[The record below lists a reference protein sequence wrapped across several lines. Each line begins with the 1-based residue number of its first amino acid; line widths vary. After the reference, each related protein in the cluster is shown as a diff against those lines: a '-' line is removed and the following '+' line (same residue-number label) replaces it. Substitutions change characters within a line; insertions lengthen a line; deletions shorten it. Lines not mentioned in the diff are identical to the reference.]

1 VFKSEIRRLVK
12 EDHGPRVASLGR
24 LGRQTL
30 AGTATVTAPP
40 PTALP
45 LPEHGGDASCAPCK
59 DGGGEEF
66 SPLPPHASPFS
77 SSRRVRARVGMSMQ
91 RAEAHA
97 VMLVAAGCC
106 ASSACAPACQ
116 ISAGGHRSV
125 HALAGSP
132 GTFLIYC
139 QFQLGP
145 CLRPPVFV
153 FLPALAWWM
162 VGICRQVLQV
172 RAVAIKQPFSA
183 CAPTGHH
190 PRSDV
195 MGGWRW

>member
-1 VFKSEIRRLVK
+1 MFKSEIRRLVK

-30 AGTATVTAPP
+30 SGTATVTAPP

-77 SSRRVRARVGMSMQ
+77 SGRRVRARVGLSMVVSMQ
-91 RAEAHA
+91 RAEAHV
-97 VMLVAAGCC
+97 VMLVAAGCR

-116 ISAGGHRSV
+116 HVLPLARSPRAAT
-125 HALAGSP
+125 ALSMLSP
-132 GTFLIYC
+132 D
-139 QFQLGP
+139 
-145 CLRPPVFV
+145 
-153 FLPALAWWM
+153 
-162 VGICRQVLQV
+162 LQG
-172 RAVAIKQPFSA
+172 PFSSTA
-183 CAPTGHH
+183 
-190 PRSDV
+190 SFN
-195 MGGWRW
+195 